1 MSTEAHDDFESEA
14 QPGLP
19 EALPEGERLLW
30 QGQPDS
36 WLLAVHAFHVRKVM
50 LYFALLGLW
59 ELGSGLHDGLLL
71 SAIAVGLGKLALAA
85 GLAVGLLLLLA
96 RASAREAIYS
106 LTDKRLVMRF
116 GMALRL
122 TLNLPYSRIESAGLR
137 LLNGGHGDIAVRLEP
152 ESQVSYAVLWP
163 HARAW
168 RLRRPEPTLRCVPD
182 AERAVRLMST
192 ALGGVSTDRPAI
204 AAQSLSPLGAAS

>member
-1 MSTEAHDDFESEA
+1 MSAEAHDDFETEA
-14 QPGLP
+14 LPGLP
-19 EALPEGERLLW
+19 EPLPEGERLLW
-30 QGQPDS
+30 QGQPDP
-36 WLLAVHAFHVRKVM
+36 WRLAVHAFHVRKVM

-59 ELGSGLHDGLLL
+59 EISSGVHDGLLL
-71 SAIAVGLGKLALAA
+71 SAIAISLGKLALAGA
-85 GLAVGLLLLLA
+85 LAVGLLLLLA
-96 RASAREAIYS
+96 RASAREAIYT
-106 LTDKRLVMRF
+106 LTDQRLVMRF

-137 LLNGGHGDIAVRLEP
+137 LLDGGHGDIAVRLEP
-152 ESQVSYAVLWP
+152 DSQVSYAVLWP

-182 AERAVRLMST
+182 AECAVRLMST

-204 AAQSLSPLGAAS
+204 AAVGLAAVGAAS